1 MGGWAQSSQAYKKT
15 VLVLFPDIPI
25 LKGSELDG
33 APHNQKGL
41 DHRSWCDHWQRPPR
55 YIGGGPPTSH

>member
-1 MGGWAQSSQAYKKT
+1 MAL
-15 VLVLFPDIPI
+15 LVRSVTRI
-25 LKGSELDG
+25 G
-33 APHNQKGL
+33 ACFGGL